1 LNDLVTFEKNN
12 FMKSIILSITLL
24 STVFTFGQNYEM
36 DGSEIGFDL
45 AFNAS
50 TFGGNAGIGLKYG
63 FNFGE
68 SLIAGPSV
76 RYERT
81 WIKNNVTGT
90 NGGFNVFG
98 GGVFGHYRFQNVLF
112 AGAEFEM
119 LKSPYTKLGLLSSLS
134 SWAPTFFVGGGFS
147 REFNESFRIN
157 AGIMYDV
164 INAENSPFKRSY
176 NFKVKNEQG
185 QVVKILPII
194 FRLAFFIPIS

>member
-1 LNDLVTFEKNN
+1 
-12 FMKSIILSITLL
+12 MKSIITLFIVLTSTLSF
-24 STVFTFGQNYEM
+24 SQNFEM
-36 DGSEIGFDL
+36 DGSEIGFDV

-50 TFGGNAGIGLKYG
+50 TNGGNAGIGLKYG
-63 FNFGE
+63 LNFGE
-68 SLIAGPSV
+68 DFIAGPSI

-112 AGAEFEM
+112 VGGEFEM
-119 LKSPYTKLGLLSSLS
+119 LKSPYTKLGLLTSFPT
-134 SWAPTFFVGGGFS
+134 WAPTLFLGGGFS

-164 INAENSPFKRSY
+164 INADNSPFKRSY
-176 NFKVKNEQG
+176 NFTVKNEQG
-185 QVVKILPII
+185 QIVKRLPII
-194 FRLAFFIPIS
+194 FRLAFFIPLS

>member
-1 LNDLVTFEKNN
+1 
-12 FMKSIILSITLL
+12 MLL
-24 STVFTFGQNYEM
+24 SSSLSFSQNFEM
-36 DGSEIGFDL
+36 DGSEIGFDV

-50 TFGGNAGIGLKYG
+50 TNGGNAGLGLKYG
-63 FNFGE
+63 LNFGE
-68 SLIAGPSV
+68 DFIAGPSV

-90 NGGFNVFG
+90 NGGYNVFG

-112 AGAEFEM
+112 LGAEFEM
-119 LKSPYTKLGLLSSLS
+119 LKSPYTKLGLLTSLPT
-134 SWAPTFFVGGGFS
+134 WAPTLFLGGGFS

-164 INAENSPFKRSY
+164 INADNSPFKRSY
-176 NFKVKNEQG
+176 NVTVKNEQG
-185 QVVKILPII
+185 QVIKILPVI